1 MKQFG
6 NLKAPEN
13 WNEITIEQLIQLQK
27 IEHLGETTEANI
39 KAVHLFNVDTN
50 VLACDFDNLISAL
63 SQIFAVV
70 STMPKDVQKITSY
83 SIDGQVYNV
92 VNAENINVGDFVDV
106 NALNENESERVKNM
120 PLIIS
125 ILTRDKGKHADTKA
139 WAEKI
144 QENVSV
150 LTGMGILVFFSENLM
165 TYLRNTPYYSQIIT
179 KMEENKE
186 KKA

>member
-39 KAVHLFNVDTN
+39 KAVQLFNVDTN

-92 VNAENINVGDFVDV
+92 VDAENINVGDFIDV
-106 NALNENESERVKNM
+106 NALNENESEKIKNLS
-120 PLIIS
+120 LIIS
-125 ILTRDKGKHADTKA
+125 ILTEKRPADVKE
-139 WAEKI
+139 WAQTI
-144 QENVSV
+144 QKNVSV
-150 LTGMGILVFFSENLM
+150 LDAMGIIVFFSRNL
-165 TYLRNTPYYSQIIT
+165 TEYLKSTPYYSQIIT

-186 KKA
+186 KKK